1 MANTSTILL
10 LGFIIRIIIGTFTI
24 NWDFLKVT
32 QITAKM
38 ATSSLA
44 VIYSDP
50 LSLYPALTYYTRYFF
65 IILAKPF
72 LTDGFFQWAGKS
84 DLTLMSDPFIFRYL
98 FLLKLPFILLELATA
113 YVFSLLLPFKKRRV
127 FLFSWI
133 VSPIAL
139 YTIAAF
145 TNVDVFPLFFIALSL
160 LFSVKK
166 KDYFSSFFLGVASAY
181 KFFPGLILPF
191 LLFSTDSMKKRL
203 LMIFFFLLPFIGSQI
218 PALAIPQYWQN
229 SLLAEANRVIF
240 TATLDIGHNKLLIF
254 FVLFFALLFFKFI
267 TEKNK
272 REMLPK
278 YFFLPLMPVFIVSAF
293 NVQWVYWILP
303 AILFH
308 LLYLKNDKIIN
319 IIFHLSYFG
328 IILLS
333 QTALHIGMFSPV
345 VPSLWTLDRP
355 LNKYLGD
362 NIFFLT
368 NIFYS
373 VISACLIFLSYRI
386 YKAGDFFNSH
396 EKT

>member
-1 MANTSTILL
+1 MLRILL
-10 LGFIIRIIIGTFTI
+10 AGLLIRIIIGTFTI

-65 IILAKPF
+65 IILGKPF

-84 DLTLMSDPFIFRYL
+84 ELTLMSDPFIFRYL

-113 YVFSLLLPFKKRRV
+113 YVFSLLLPLKKRGV
-127 FLFSWI
+127 FLYSWMI
-133 VSPIAL
+133 SPIAI

-160 LFSVKK
+160 LFFVKRR
-166 KDYFSSFFLGVASAY
+166 DYFSSFFLGVASAY

-191 LLFSTDSMKKRL
+191 LIFSTDSMKKRVQ
-203 LMIFFFLLPFIGSQI
+203 IAFFFLLPFIGSQI

-240 TATLDIGHNKLLIF
+240 TATLDIGHNKLVIF

-278 YFFLPLMPVFIVSAF
+278 YFFLPIMPVFIVSAF

-308 LLYLKNDKIIN
+308 LLYFKNQKIIN
-319 IIFHLSYFG
+319 IIFHLSILG

-333 QTALHIGMFSPV
+333 QTALHIGMLSPIE
-345 VPSLWTLDRP
+345 PSLWTLDRP

-362 NIFFLT
+362 NVFFLT

-373 VISACLIFLSYRI
+373 VISACLIYLSYRI
-386 YKAGDFFNSH
+386 YKAVDFFNSY
-396 EKT
+396 EKA